1 MQVRLTTIVETI
13 IDTEENSPNF
23 EEAKRE
29 IFSRYS
35 ENPSLEDT
43 VEDLQAHQSNAV
55 VYDTVVTSKVT
66 HSFEKVQ

>member
-1 MQVRLTTIVETI
+1 MQVRLITKVATI
-13 IDTEENSPNF
+13 IELCEDISY
-23 EEAKRE
+23 EEAKGE

-55 VYDTVVTSKVT
+55 VFDTVVASEVT